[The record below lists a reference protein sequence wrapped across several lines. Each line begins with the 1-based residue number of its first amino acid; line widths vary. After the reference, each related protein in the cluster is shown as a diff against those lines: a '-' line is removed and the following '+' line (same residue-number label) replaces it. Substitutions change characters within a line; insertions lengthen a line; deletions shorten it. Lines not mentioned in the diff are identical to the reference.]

1 VAVDALL
8 ARRLDAAL
16 DALKHL
22 ALPALVLS
30 SYSIGVV
37 TRMMRGSMLEVLGED
52 YVRTA
57 RAKGLATWAVVVRH
71 AAKNSLIPVVTVVGL
86 SVGGLLSGAV
96 VTETVFAWPGLGSY
110 AFRSATELDF
120 PAIMGVGLVV
130 ATIYILVNLAVDIAY
145 AFVDPRIRV
154 G

>member
-1 VAVDALL
+1 
-8 ARRLDAAL
+8 
-16 DALKHL
+16 
-22 ALPALVLS
+22 
-30 SYSIGVV
+30 
-37 TRMMRGSMLEVLGED
+37 
-52 YVRTA
+52 
-57 RAKGLATWAVVVRH
+57 VRH

-130 ATIYILVNLAVDIAY
+130 ATIYILVNLVVDIAY